1 MHEMKLRVLVASVLA
16 MSLTAGIATAQ
27 TAPAAK
33 PAAPAAPA
41 ANPFAAAQAGV
52 DKTTLSYAYGYEFGA
67 KMVRQGTELDVAT
80 VVKAVQDSLAK
91 RPPPAN
97 MAPEK
102 LEAAVVKHQQQYAN
116 ILKTQFEK
124 ISKENKTRSD
134 AFMAS
139 NKAKPG
145 VTTLPSGVQYRVI
158 EAGAGAKPSNTNTVD
173 IQFRASLAATNQVII
188 DTFSE
193 AKPQTGK
200 LNEIPWPGMREVLA
214 LMPSGARYE
223 IFAPGDKAY
232 GNDPRSPIGPQQA
245 VKFEVSLISVK

>member
-1 MHEMKLRVLVASVLA
+1 MKLRVLAASVLA
-16 MSLTAGIATAQ
+16 LSLTTGIASAQ
-27 TAPAAK
+27 TAPAPK
-33 PAAPAAPA
+33 PAAAPT

-52 DKTTLSYAYGYEFGA
+52 DKTTLSYAYGYEFAA
-67 KMVRQGTELDVAT
+67 KMVRQGTELDSAT
-80 VVKAVQDSLAK
+80 VVKAVQDALAK

-102 LEAAVVKHQQQYAN
+102 LEAAVVKHQQQYAT

-124 ISKENKTRSD
+124 ITKENKTRSD
-134 AFMAS
+134 AFMAG
-139 NKAKPG
+139 NKSKPG

-158 EAGAGAKPSNTNTVD
+158 EAGSGAKPTANSTVD
-173 IQFRASLAATNQVII
+173 IQFRASLAATNQPII

-193 AKPQTGK
+193 PKPQTGK
-200 LNEIPWPGMREVLA
+200 VSEIPWPGMREVLA

-245 VKFEVSLISVK
+245 VKFEVNLVGVK

>member
-1 MHEMKLRVLVASVLA
+1 MKLRVLAASILA
-16 MSLTAGIATAQ
+16 LSLTAGIAAAQ
-27 TAPAAK
+27 TAPAAS
-33 PAAPAAPA
+33 PEPA

-52 DKTTLSYAYGYEFGA
+52 DKATLSYAYGYEFGA

-80 VVKAVQDSLAK
+80 VVKAVQDALAK
-91 RPPPAN
+91 RSPPAN

-102 LEAAVVKHQQQYAN
+102 LEAAVVKHQQQYAA

-134 AFMAS
+134 SFMLS
-139 NKAKPG
+139 NKTKPG
-145 VTTLPSGVQYRVI
+145 VTVLPSGVQYRVV
-158 EAGAGAKPSNTNTVD
+158 EPGSGAKPSSSSTVD

-200 LNEIPWPGMREVLA
+200 VSEIPWPGMREVLM
-214 LMPSGARYE
+214 LMPMGARYE

-245 VKFEVSLISVK
+245 VKFEVSLVSVK